1 MLELNVQDLRL
12 RGRGFTLFKAAEENK
27 VKEDLMDFLVG
38 AIYQKLGLCS
48 GDFDEEEKIK
58 EKNPAIPDTI
68 LVEDLS
74 ESAYSDKYSVKD
86 LLDSN
91 LVTQD
96 GNVLKLTEKSV
107 AILNRAA
114 ALQRELENEGF
125 HCCPCHF

>member
-1 MLELNVQDLRL
+1 MV
-12 RGRGFTLFKAAEENK
+12 FT
-27 VKEDLMDFLVG
+27 
-38 AIYQKLGLCS
+38 IYQKLGLCS
-48 GDFDEEEKIK
+48 DNYAETEKVK
-58 EKNPAIPDTI
+58 EKNPAISDTI

-74 ESAYSDKYSVKD
+74 ESAYSGEYDVQD

-114 ALQRELENEGF
+114 ELQRKLDNEGF
-125 HCCPCHF
+125 YCCPCCRNN